1 MKKRNLFKCC
11 LLVIMSFYLLSAC
24 TKKENNEK
32 ANIDL
37 FNPKEAVK
45 VAENYLNYVKDN
57 NIEEANKLCTEQ
69 LISKNKEIST
79 GTSRIIAYAP
89 DNMIESSG
97 SAYVIYNV
105 IRNSASEPKCDLD
118 NYAIKVLKID
128 DQYKIDEVKSM
139 NKKQVFVRNKSLRM
153 IGEDGGKS
161 DLILTLNNLPKDV
174 YLSENKIMLYKEKAP
189 SEAFGPVSL
198 GYKGQ
203 KVAISTIG
211 NNKTFLSIAY
221 IEESKAAQGQGGG
234 ESATAGANKNSN
246 ISGDLEE
253 LVDKPIAKKVIPL
266 DILDNAKIENL
277 VFSREEGYL
286 IVEYLNSNGL
296 NRINVYKTADGELV
310 KLKFNEMFPEN
321 KYNITLKSFDKS
333 EITVEVSAKEGRNDI
348 NIDVIGEYKANME
361 EEEVKKNI

>member
-1 MKKRNLFKCC
+1 MKNRKIIMCY
-11 LLVIMSFYLLSAC
+11 LLVIMNLFLLSC
-24 TKKENNEK
+24 SKKEINEE

-37 FNPKEAVK
+37 FNPKAASE
-45 VAENYLNYVKDN
+45 VAKDYLSYVKEN
-57 NIEEANKLCTEQ
+57 NIKEANNLCTDQ
-69 LISKNKEIST
+69 LISKNKEISMG
-79 GTSRIIAYAP
+79 GTRIISYAP
-89 DNMIESSG
+89 DNLIESSG
-97 SAYVIYNV
+97 SAYILFNV
-105 IRNSASEPKCDLD
+105 VRNSESESRCDLD

-234 ESATAGANKNSN
+234 ESATAGANQNSN

>member
-1 MKKRNLFKCC
+1 
-11 LLVIMSFYLLSAC
+11 
-24 TKKENNEK
+24 
-32 ANIDL
+32 
-37 FNPKEAVK
+37 
-45 VAENYLNYVKDN
+45 
-57 NIEEANKLCTEQ
+57 
-69 LISKNKEIST
+69 
-79 GTSRIIAYAP
+79 
-89 DNMIESSG
+89 
-97 SAYVIYNV
+97 
-105 IRNSASEPKCDLD
+105 
-118 NYAIKVLKID
+118 
-128 DQYKIDEVKSM
+128 
-139 NKKQVFVRNKSLRM
+139 
-153 IGEDGGKS
+153 
-161 DLILTLNNLPKDV
+161 
-174 YLSENKIMLYKEKAP
+174 MLYKEKAP

-211 NNKTFLSIAY
+211 NNNTFLSIAY

-234 ESATAGANKNSN
+234 ESATAGANQNSN

>member
-11 LLVIMSFYLLSAC
+11 LVVIMSFYLLSAC
-24 TKKENNEK
+24 AKKENNEK

-37 FNPKEAVK
+37 FNPKEAAK
-45 VAENYLNYVKDN
+45 IAESYLNYVKDD

-97 SAYVIYNV
+97 SAYAIYNV

-118 NYAIKVLKID
+118 NYAIKVLKIGD
-128 DQYKIDEVKSM
+128 EYKIDEVKSM
-139 NKKQVFVRNKSLRM
+139 NKKQVFVRNKSLRI

-174 YLSENKIMLYKEKAP
+174 YVSENKIMLYKEKAP

-211 NNKTFLSIAY
+211 NNKAFLSIAY

-234 ESATAGANKNSN
+234 ESATAGANQNSN
-246 ISGDLEE
+246 ISSDLEE
-253 LVDKPIAKKVIPL
+253 LVDKPIAKKVVPL
-266 DILDNAKIENL
+266 DILDNVKMENL
-277 VFSREEGYL
+277 VFSKEEGYL
-286 IVEYLNSNGL
+286 IVEYLNASGL

-310 KLKFNEMFPEN
+310 KLKFNEMFPED
-321 KYNITLKSFDKS
+321 KYNINLKSFDKS
-333 EITVEVSAKEGRNDI
+333 EITVEVSGKEGRNDI

>member
-221 IEESKAAQGQGGG
+221 IEESKATQGEAN
-234 ESATAGANKNSN
+234 ESNPNKEGSTEVN
-246 ISGDLEE
+246 LEDA
-253 LVDKPIAKKVIPL
+253 LDKPIAKKVIPL
-266 DILDNAKIENL
+266 DLLINIKIDNL
-277 VFSREEGYL
+277 VFTKEEGFL
-286 IVEYLNSNGL
+286 IVEYLNSNSVR
-296 NRINVYKTADGELV
+296 RIKVYNGENGELV
-310 KLKFNEMFPEN
+310 DIEFDKEFPVDT
-321 KYNITLKSFDKS
+321 YNISLIKFDKEDFKIS
-333 EITVEVSAKEGRNDI
+333 VGGKLGAKDI
-348 NIDVIGEYKANME
+348 NAEKLGEYDVSIEGKE
-361 EEEVKKNI
+361 IKKST